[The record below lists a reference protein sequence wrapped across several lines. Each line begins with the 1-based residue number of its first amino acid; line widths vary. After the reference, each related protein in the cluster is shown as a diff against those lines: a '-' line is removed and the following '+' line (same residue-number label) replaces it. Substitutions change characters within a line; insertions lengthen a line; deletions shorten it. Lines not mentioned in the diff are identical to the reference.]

1 VLRRKLGRAVA
12 GAILISCALGA
23 VAPSSPALA
32 QDQQQVLNL
41 RDADIRAFIDDVAMM
56 TGRTFIV
63 DPRVTGRVTVVST
76 EPVNNSEI
84 MDIFMATLSVQ
95 GFTAIATA
103 NGVYKVVPEETAA
116 QSALPLDG
124 SKLPGSQFVTSV
136 IRLHNV
142 DPVPVL
148 NMVKPL
154 VHRQG
159 NVVASRGGNSVIVVD
174 TAENMKRIREIIAR
188 LDTDNSVTRAVT
200 LNRTSAQEMSKV
212 VQEMM
217 ARSEGDFPR
226 QGVNVVPVAAGNIL
240 LLKGDP
246 DTVER
251 LARMVE
257 DLDQRNSTRSDLRV
271 IYLKHAD
278 AEQLVPLLEKVSAS
292 VAAASNPEGGAAATA
307 GRANIAFDKA
317 TNSLVIAAD
326 PDMQATLASVI
337 DQLDVRRAQVLVEA
351 IIVEV
356 SDTAAR
362 DLGLQFVLG
371 GTEGSNIP
379 FTVTNYSDT
388 APNILA
394 LTGATVLDEK
404 TNAKGDTLDDL
415 RETALNSLLGING
428 FASGFAG
435 ITNGGTLFG
444 VILTAL
450 QNDISSNVLSTPS
463 VMTMNNEEASIIVG
477 QEIPITTGE
486 TLGADNSNP
495 FRTVERQDVG
505 VQLDVRPQINEGD
518 TVKLFIRQEVSS
530 IAGPVSSNSTDLV
543 TDKREIE
550 TTVLVDDG
558 EVIVLGGLI
567 QNDERISVNKVPLL
581 GDIPILGHA
590 FRSDSKSR
598 QRTNLMVFLRPTIV
612 RSVDDMRQ
620 VSGRKYNYMR
630 AEQLMQNGGKGTELN
645 TFMNEVIG
653 AVPAG
658 AAAAEETEEPGQ

>member
-1 VLRRKLGRAVA
+1 MFERISRRAV
-12 GAILISCALGA
+12 LGA
-23 VAPSSPALA
+23 MAVFLALA
-32 QDQQQVLNL
+32 AMAPASPVRAQDQVLNL

-63 DPRVTGRVTVVST
+63 DPRVTGKVTVVSS
-76 EPVNNSEI
+76 EPVSDRDI
-84 MDIFMATLSVQ
+84 MEIFMATLGVQ
-95 GFTAIATA
+95 GFTAIPGA
-103 NGVYKVVPEETAA
+103 NGIYKVVPVEAAA
-116 QSALPLDG
+116 QSALPMDG
-124 SKLPGSQFVTSV
+124 ENLPGGEFVTEV
-136 IRLHNV
+136 IRLHTV
-142 DPVPVL
+142 DPIPVL
-148 NMVKPL
+148 NMLKPL

-159 NVVASRGGNSVIVVD
+159 NIMASRGGDSIIVVD
-174 TAENMKRIREIIAR
+174 TAENMKRIRAVIAK
-188 LDTDNSVTRAVT
+188 LDTDNSVTKAVT
-200 LNRTSAQEMSKV
+200 LNRTSASEMSKV
-212 VQEMM
+212 LKEVV
-217 ARSEGDFPR
+217 ARTDGEFPR
-226 QGVNVVPVAAGNIL
+226 QGIDVVPVAAGNLL

-246 DTVER
+246 DAVER
-251 LARMVE
+251 LAQMVE
-257 DLDQRNSTRSDLRV
+257 ELDKSNTSRSDLKV

-292 VAAASNPEGGAAATA
+292 LAAANNPEGGANNAA
-307 GRANIAFDKA
+307 GRANIAFDKG
-317 TNSLVIAAD
+317 TNSLVIAAE
-326 PDMQATLASVI
+326 PDMQATLGSVI
-337 DQLDVRRAQVLVEA
+337 AQLDVRRSQVLVEA

-371 GTEGSNIP
+371 GAEGSNIP
-379 FTVTNYSDT
+379 FTVTNYSNT

-394 LTGATVLDEK
+394 ATGAIALDEQ
-404 TNAKGDTLDDL
+404 TDASGDTLNDL
-415 RETALNSLLGING
+415 RQTALNSLLGIDG
-428 FASGFAG
+428 FATGIGG

-450 QNDISSNVLSTPS
+450 QADVSSNVLSTPS

-486 TLGADNSNP
+486 TLGSDNSNP
-495 FRTVERQDVG
+495 FRTIERQDVG

-530 IAGPVSSNSTDLV
+530 IAGPISSSSTELV

-567 QNDERISVNKVPLL
+567 QNDERISVNKVPFL
-581 GDIPILGHA
+581 GDIPVIGRA
-590 FRSDSKSR
+590 FRSDKKSR

-612 RSVDDMRQ
+612 RSVDDMRR

-630 AEQLMQNGGKGTELN
+630 AEQLLQNEGKGTELN
-645 TFMNEVIG
+645 TFMNEVMGSTPEG
-653 AVPAG
+653 ADDMEG
-658 AAAAEETEEPGQ
+658 APGDAQ

>member
-1 VLRRKLGRAVA
+1 MFGRFSGRA
-12 GAILISCALGA
+12 GFGA
-23 VAPSSPALA
+23 VALCWALLAMVPVPEAQA
-32 QDQQQVLNL
+32 QDQVLNL
-41 RDADIRAFIDDVAMM
+41 RDADIRAFIADVAMM

-63 DPRVTGRVTVVST
+63 DPRVTGRVTVVSS
-76 EPVNNSEI
+76 EPVTESDVME
-84 MDIFMATLSVQ
+84 IFMATLGVQ
-95 GFTAIATA
+95 GFTAIPTA
-103 NGVYKVVPEETAA
+103 NGVYKVVPEEAAA
-116 QSALPLDG
+116 QSALPLEG
-124 SKLPGSQFVTSV
+124 KNLPGSAFVTAV

-148 NMVKPL
+148 NMIKPL

-159 NVVASRGGNSVIVVD
+159 NVVANRGGDSIIVVD
-174 TAENMKRIREIIAR
+174 TAENLKRIREIITR
-188 LDTDNSVTRAVT
+188 LDTDNSVTRTVA
-200 LNRTSAQEMSKV
+200 LDRTAASEMSKIV
-212 VQEMM
+212 KEIM
-217 ARSEGDFPR
+217 ARADGEFPR
-226 QGVNVVPVAAGNIL
+226 QGVEVVPVPAGNL
-240 LLKGDP
+240 LVLKGDAR
-246 DTVER
+246 TVER
-251 LARMVE
+251 LARMVTE
-257 DLDQRNSTRSDLRV
+257 LDKSNTSRSDLKV

-292 VAAASNPEGGAAATA
+292 VAAAGKPEGGTAPAA
-307 GRANIAFDKA
+307 GRANIAFDKG
-317 TNSLVIAAD
+317 TNSLVIAAE
-326 PDMQATLASVI
+326 PSMQATLVSVI
-337 DQLDVRRAQVLVEA
+337 SQLDVRRAQVLVEA

-371 GTEGSNIP
+371 GTDGSNIP
-379 FTVTNYSDT
+379 FTVTNYSNT

-394 LTGATVLDEK
+394 ATGAVALDEK
-404 TNAKGDTLDDL
+404 TNASGDTLDDL
-415 RETALNSLLGING
+415 RQTALNSLLGIDG
-428 FASGFAG
+428 FATGIGG

-450 QNDISSNVLSTPS
+450 QRDVASNVLSTPS

-495 FRTVERQDVG
+495 FRTIERQDVG

-530 IAGPVSSNSTDLV
+530 IAGPISSNSTELV

-567 QNDERISVNKVPLL
+567 QNDERISVDKVPFL
-581 GDIPILGHA
+581 GDIPVLGRA
-590 FRSDSKSR
+590 FQSKSKSR

-612 RSVDDMRQ
+612 RGADDMRQ

-630 AEQLMQNGGKGTELN
+630 AEQLLQNQGKGTDLD
-645 TFMNEVIG
+645 TFMNEVMG
-653 AVPAG
+653 ATPQGTGTAG
-658 AAAAEETEEPGQ
+658 EAGE